1 MYELHWV
8 KKLKVWAA
16 ERKQGETFQ
25 DVPDDCLQVGSPAIA
40 VFFTLRRTR
49 GCVAAAVE

>member
-1 MYELHWV
+1 MV
-8 KKLKVWAA
+8 

-49 GCVAAAVE
+49 GCVTAAVE